1 MTPPPDWFDADEAQQ
16 LLRHLEWQPEGFSLL
31 FVFADAL
38 PAQWLADWLNAALR
52 PAGLTLQQPT
62 CAQPLADAPD
72 AVVDALMAEL
82 GALAQAP
89 GAVWLPLH
97 HHPQHADWDAARQ
110 RLLARLNERR
120 FLLERDLPRPLLLV
134 LPANFRPITREIAPD
149 IWHIRVLSQQWRT
162 PALSAAQ
169 HWCWE
174 KLPAGFPISRD
185 RQPWMGRAEDADA
198 LLHEW
203 KRSQKNEGN
212 VALIETAWQACAALI
227 AAGRLSEAETI
238 LAPTLKAVLH
248 NLKIPPK
255 LDQDRSFALVHAF
268 FQFISLATESERWGE
283 VAGVYGL
290 LLGFY
295 KGSVESVGD
304 ESSIY
309 LSAMGLYNLGVVNHQ
324 LGKPDSAAKK
334 YLLGLA
340 LAKEIYSSDVLW
352 VKCCVQSNILYGQ
365 AKIATSS
372 GDYPSALSTYQAAL
386 AHYEQAITITPSAA
400 PALQRDLALIQVGL
414 ADAHMGLQ
422 DWPAAEQALAKS
434 VAIFRQLAA
443 APRAPRHARED
454 LAIAL
459 ARQALLPPGDLAP
472 LQEAERILLQLC
484 AEFVEVS
491 AYPRELSAVRE
502 LRRLVDAESQP
513 G

>member
-52 PAGLTLQQPT
+52 PAGLALQQPT

-149 IWHIRVLSQQWRT
+149 IWHIRVLSQQWHT
-162 PALSAAQ
+162 PALTVAQ
-169 HWCWE
+169 DWCWQ

-185 RQPWMGRAEDADA
+185 RQPWMGRAEDAEA
-198 LLHEW
+198 LLQEW
-203 KRSQKNEGN
+203 RRSQQNENKAVMLATG
-212 VALIETAWQACAALI
+212 WQAVASLTAIGKLAEAKNTLLLTLESLRTAIRECPRIKYAEPWLGLI
-227 AAGRLSEAETI
+227 FQ
-238 LAPTLKAVLH
+238 VLT
-248 NLKIPPK
+248 
-255 LDQDRSFALVHAF
+255 FA
-268 FQFISLATESERWGE
+268 IESEEWNLAANLCEIQIKLHEDVNRQYSGSCH
-283 VAGVYGL
+283 GF
-290 LLGFY
+290 LGI
-295 KGSVESVGD
+295 D
-304 ESSIY
+304 R
-309 LSAMGLYNLGVVNHQ
+309 YNLGVVNYRRGCVQ
-324 LGKPDSAAKK
+324 DSCYLYRAALNIFQNPS
-334 YLLGLA
+334 LLISNFIRYTA
-340 LAKEIYSSDVLW
+340 
-352 VKCCVQSNILYGQ
+352 QSNITYGQ
-365 AKIATSS
+365 ARIAASS
-372 GDYPSALSTYQAAL
+372 SNHTAALSTYQASL
-386 AHYEQAITITPSAA
+386 THYQQAIASNPASAS
-400 PALQRDLALIQVGL
+400 ALQRDLALIQLGL

-472 LQEAERILLQLC
+472 LQEAERILRQLC
-484 AEFVEVS
+484 AEFAEVP
-491 AYPRELSAVRE
+491 AYPRELDAIRE
-502 LRRLVDAESQP
+502 LAHLLATSVAHS

>member
-62 CAQPLADAPD
+62 CAQQLADAPD

-97 HHPQHADWDAARQ
+97 HYPQHADWDAAR
-110 RLLARLNERR
+110 RKLLARLNERR

-149 IWHIRVLSQQWRT
+149 IWHIRVLSQQWKAPLPRKLKLF
-162 PALSAAQ
+162 AL
-169 HWCWE
+169 E
-174 KLPAGFPISRD
+174 RLPVPIIDSYSLRSFTSN
-185 RQPWMGRAEDADA
+185 PYMANHLAELWHKDKTSSHQRFLA
-198 LLHEW
+198 
-203 KRSQKNEGN
+203 
-212 VALIETAWQACAALI
+212 TAWQFADEAIPIGRIKESWSIVQEAISTSRERVAQGDLDAEFELVLLLERAAWLADIQDKPAVSEVYAKEFYDWNVKVWQRNKAHIGLI
-227 AAGRLSEAETI
+227 EPTAEAICNYGYALLKNNKISEVKPQIKSGLPIASLLYGFTSDRWARII
-238 LAPTLKAVLH
+238 LPFIFLE
-248 NLKIPPK
+248 
-255 LDQDRSFALVHAF
+255 
-268 FQFISLATESERWGE
+268 ISLAVKQEDLHT
-283 VAGVYGL
+283 
-290 LLGFY
+290 
-295 KGSVESVGD
+295 
-304 ESSIY
+304 
-309 LSAMGLYNLGVVNHQ
+309 LSNAIKQSWMVLNTLPEKNQ
-324 LGKPDSAAKK
+324 WQREF
-334 YLLGLA
+334 A
-340 LAKEIYSSDVLW
+340 LTHHA
-352 VKCCVQSNILYGQ
+352 
-365 AKIATSS
+365 
-372 GDYPSALSTYQAAL
+372 
-386 AHYEQAITITPSAA
+386 QAIC
-400 PALQRDLALIQVGL
+400 ALLDE
-414 ADAHMGLQ
+414 

-484 AEFVEVS
+484 AEFVEVP
-491 AYPRELSAVRE
+491 AYPRELDAIRE
-502 LRRLVDAESQP
+502 LAHLLASSVAHS